1 MGGAGGPPM
10 HLKRTV
16 IPPFTQTIT
25 TLLVKIVT
33 SSINTNPAHQNFT
46 PYHCGRWSGRGLRTA
61 LPRKVYTMIQSEGK
75 QKETTEKISGK
86 EILEIWGKMKTH
98 KN

>member
-61 LPRKVYTMIQSEGK
+61 LPRKVYIK
-75 QKETTEKISGK
+75 K
-86 EILEIWGKMKTH
+86 
-98 KN
+98 